1 MTTEAILIAA
11 YAGALAV
18 GAFVLEWLSSH
29 THKRALKYRT
39 AGFVYQDEHDLWI
52 CPEDEYLW
60 PREFDADK
68 RVMRYRAKPHVCNQC
83 TRKNYCTD
91 SNRGREIVRPVDPWP
106 HSEAG
111 RFHRV
116 ISVIMVV
123 LSASLLII
131 GMLRNHQP
139 LDLAVLGVL
148 LVFCVFAG
156 RWLIKDIQF
165 WPVEA
170 PESSFSTGVQV
181 VTTDGAGRAPASRWA
196 SLNRS
201 AVESDDGADPFVK
214 PIQIEEAG

>member
-1 MTTEAILIAA
+1 MSAEAILIAG
-11 YAGALAV
+11 YAGALAL

-52 CPEDEYLW
+52 CPEDEHLW
-60 PREFDADK
+60 PHEFDADK

-91 SNRGREIVRPVDPWP
+91 SDRGREIVRPVDPWP

-116 ISVIMVV
+116 ISIVMV
-123 LSASLLII
+123 LL
-131 GMLRNHQP
+131 
-139 LDLAVLGVL
+139 AAGVL
-148 LVFCVFAG
+148 LVGLVRNHTVLDLLVLGGLIALCAIAA
-156 RWLIKDIQF
+156 RWLIKDLRF
-165 WPVEA
+165 WPVDP
-170 PESSFSTGVQV
+170 PESSFSSGIRVAV
-181 VTTDGAGRAPASRWA
+181 TDGSGSAPESKWA

-201 AVESDDGADPFVK
+201 AVENSVEG
-214 PIQIEEAG
+214 